1 MAKTLREEDLKL
13 NLVVNGD
20 DARKRIIDLESAVN
34 ANQTAVR
41 RLRNERAMLAK
52 QGQTDSARYKEL
64 GKQIQALNQT
74 IKQEEAELESL
85 RGELKL
91 EDMTMAELTNRA
103 KILKSQLANTA
114 PGTADWKRLND
125 ELGRVNGR
133 LSELR
138 GQSGK
143 TKSVMGTISGGFSK
157 VAAGATAAFLA
168 IRKVWQGIRSGVQT
182 IADFEQANVN
192 LSTILGKD
200 VEDISMLT
208 NEAMRLGAATRYT
221 ASEATGL
228 QTELAKLGF
237 TEREILAMGEPVL
250 NFATAL
256 GADLSE
262 AAALS
267 GAALRIFGLDA
278 SETEELLGTLALA
291 TNKSALNFSY
301 LQTAISI
308 VGPVAK
314 TFGFTAKDTTALL
327 GTLANAGFD
336 ASSAATATRNIFLN
350 LADSGGKLAKA
361 LGGPVKTFPELM
373 DGLKRLNERGIDL
386 ATTLELTDKRSV
398 AAFNSFLAGADS
410 AVALRGELEDTGGV
424 LQEIADKRMDTVEG
438 AVASL
443 QSAWERFILSLRNN
457 TGWIKNAVLAARNL
471 VQWITPKEN
480 LVTQEDIADY
490 VRGLW
495 SIYEVDM
502 AKGEADR
509 EAALAEVSRAIS
521 EDQAKLEEQLRS
533 AEAKLETTSGLRNKR
548 RWKKEV
554 QNLRDGLK
562 ALSFAQQEFLD
573 RQQFAFGGRDSASGS
588 DDVPDIVGNP
598 AKKYGNRATWSL
610 QQDEAFLAARAA
622 LLRQY
627 NEGEIASQAE
637 YDRQLCELEVATL
650 TARLAANEES
660 GAARARLEI
669 ELQEKI
675 LVQWKEEQKKALAAE
690 KLIEDERA
698 ESLGSSFAKK
708 VLEEHRRYEKEKA
721 DFAGQEEAME
731 AIERK
736 HQRLMLQLRIE
747 GLDEL
752 RTREKAHFELNRKQ
766 AEEYYNAKIA
776 LYAKGSAKEAAL
788 QKEKQLALARMDLKF
803 LEEQKDLLLRVMQTG
818 QSGKIDF
825 TDDQLL
831 AFEKE
836 FKEVIEKINSINES
850 IKGETLELRKGTGT
864 GSLFGVSEAQ
874 WGMLFKN
881 LTDGKLRAEDLA
893 NALNGLGGAAQ
904 EGFKLASQAI
914 AMTSAK
920 EQEELKAYQQANE
933 TKKKDLQKRLDAGL
947 MTQAQYDA
955 ELEQM
960 QAEQDAREEEL
971 AIRQAEREKRMNI
984 VQAIINTALSVTKTF
999 AQFGWPAGVAPA
1011 AIAAALGAAQVAM
1024 MSATPV
1030 TGREQGGAFIQGG
1043 RPVRVRRAQ
1052 DGRPFPA
1059 RLSPEQR
1066 GYIDRPTVLVGEN
1079 GSEYVIPAEG
1089 LRNPSVAPFVDA
1101 IETARRAGRLRN
1113 LRLDAVQ
1120 PRLAGRA
1127 AGGFFSEE
1135 IADAFA
1141 VDGTAMPG
1149 GGFVLPAASYQEL
1162 LQLLRRM
1169 NTVFSKPITA
1179 EVAMLGRKGIIEKTE
1194 EYNRAKRGGQLNG

>member
-20 DARKRIIDLESAVN
+20 DARKRIIDLESAVKD
-34 ANQTAVR
+34 NQTAVR

-125 ELGRVNGR
+125 ELGRVNDR

-157 VAAGATAAFLA
+157 LAAGATAAFLA

-182 IADFEQANVN
+182 ISDFEQAKVN
-192 LSTILGKD
+192 LATILGKD
-200 VEDISMLT
+200 VDDISMLT

-221 ASEATGL
+221 TSEAIGL

-291 TNKSALNFSY
+291 TNKSSLDFSY

-314 TFGFTAKDTTALL
+314 TFGFSVKDTTALL

-495 SIYEVDM
+495 SIYDVDM

-588 DDVPDIVGNP
+588 DDVPDIVGDP
-598 AKKYGNRATWSL
+598 AKKDGNRATWSL

-622 LLRQY
+622 LLQQY

-637 YDRQLCELEVATL
+637 YDRNLSELEVATL
-650 TARLAANEES
+650 TARLASHKEV
-660 GAARARLEI
+660 GAARIKIET

-675 LVQWKEEQKKALAAE
+675 LRQRQEERKNAAALEKEKNQISLELETDAAKKAIAQEEARYAEEQEKYKDNAEMLELIEKRHQQALAKIRIDAE
-690 KLIEDERA
+690 NAELKRLQEQHDLQRKLIENDFQKQISEAKTGGAKAMLQREMA
-698 ESLGSSFAKK
+698 ASLSKIDKSYLESLKTQLEQIVISGKLDDILLTDEQKRVFETKLADINKQIEEATQKITGEEWAKK
-708 VLEEHRRYEKEKA
+708 
-721 DFAGQEEAME
+721 G
-731 AIERK
+731 I
-736 HQRLMLQLRIE
+736 
-747 GLDEL
+747 G
-752 RTREKAHFELNRKQ
+752 
-766 AEEYYNAKIA
+766 
-776 LYAKGSAKEAAL
+776 G
-788 QKEKQLALARMDLKF
+788 
-803 LEEQKDLLLRVMQTG
+803 
-818 QSGKIDF
+818 
-825 TDDQLL
+825 
-831 AFEKE
+831 
-836 FKEVIEKINSINES
+836 
-850 IKGETLELRKGTGT
+850 
-864 GSLFGVSEAQ
+864 GSLFGVSQQTWEQ
-874 WGMLFKN
+874 FFYN
-881 LTDGKLRAEDLA
+881 LTKGKAGIEDLET
-893 NALNGLGGAAQ
+893 ALDALGGTAQ
-904 EGFKLASQAI
+904 EGFKLTSQAI
-914 AMTSAK
+914 AMTNAK
-920 EQEELKAYQQANE
+920 EQAELKDYQKANE

-955 ELEQM
+955 ELERM
-960 QAEQDAREEEL
+960 QEEQDAKEEEL

-999 AQFGWPAGVAPA
+999 AQFGFPAGVAPA
-1011 AIAAALGAAQVAM
+1011 AIASALGAAQVAM

-1030 TGREQGGAFIQGG
+1030 TGREQGGAFIQDG
-1043 RPVRVRRAQ
+1043 RTVRVRRAQ

-1089 LRNPSVAPFVDA
+1089 LQNPSVAPFVDA
-1101 IETARRAGRLRN
+1101 IETARRSGRLRN

-1135 IADAFA
+1135 ITDAFA

>member
-1 MAKTLREEDLKL
+1 MKL

-20 DARKRIIDLESAVN
+20 DARKRIIDLESAVKD
-34 ANQTAVR
+34 NQTAVR

-143 TKSVMGTISGGFSK
+143 TKSVMGTMSGGFSK

-182 IADFEQANVN
+182 ISDFEQANVN
-192 LSTILGKD
+192 LSTILGKN

-291 TNKSALNFSY
+291 TNKSALDFSY

-314 TFGFTAKDTTALL
+314 TFGFSVKDTTALL

-336 ASSAATATRNIFLN
+336 ASSAATATRNIILN
-350 LADSGGKLAKA
+350 LADSSGKLAKA
-361 LGGPVKTFPELM
+361 LGEPVRTFPELM

-457 TGWIKNAVLAARNL
+457 TGWIKNAVLAARDL
-471 VQWITPKEN
+471 VTWITPKDTSATADELN
-480 LVTQEDIADY
+480 RRTSDY

-495 SIYEVDM
+495 NVYQVETAESE
-502 AKGEADR
+502 EAR
-509 EAALAEVSRAIS
+509 QQALAGISQAIQ
-521 EDQAKLEEQLRS
+521 EDYEKISQQLQS
-533 AEAKLETTSGLRNKR
+533 AEAKLASTSGLRNKR
-548 RWKKEV
+548 LWRKQV
-554 QNLRDGLK
+554 QQLRDRLK
-562 ALSFAQQEFLD
+562 VVSDAQQEFLD
-573 RQQFAFGGRDSASGS
+573 RQQWTFDGMDAYYAGKEVVTSGDPSATSPGVDPES
-588 DDVPDIVGNP
+588 KSKQ
-598 AKKYGNRATWSL
+598 AWSL
-610 QQDEAFLAARAA
+610 QNDESFLAAKAELSRK
-622 LLRQY
+622 Y
-627 NEGEIASQAE
+627 NEGTIASQEE
-637 YDRQLCELEVATL
+637 YNQRIYELEIAML
-650 TARLAANEES
+650 TARLAADEES
-660 GAARARLEI
+660 GAARAKLEI

-675 LVQWKEEQKKALAAE
+675 LRQRQEEQKNAAALEKEKNQISLELETDAAKKAIAQEDARYAEEQKKYKGNADMLELIEKRHQQALAKIRIDAE
-690 KLIEDERA
+690 NAELKRLQEQHDLQRKLLENDFIVQISKAKTGGAKAMLQREMAASLAEFDKSYLVKLATYLEQIVSSGKLDDILLTDEQKREFETKLADINKQIEEA
-698 ESLGSSFAKK
+698 TQKITGEAWAKK
-708 VLEEHRRYEKEKA
+708 
-721 DFAGQEEAME
+721 G
-731 AIERK
+731 I
-736 HQRLMLQLRIE
+736 
-747 GLDEL
+747 G
-752 RTREKAHFELNRKQ
+752 
-766 AEEYYNAKIA
+766 
-776 LYAKGSAKEAAL
+776 G
-788 QKEKQLALARMDLKF
+788 
-803 LEEQKDLLLRVMQTG
+803 
-818 QSGKIDF
+818 
-825 TDDQLL
+825 
-831 AFEKE
+831 
-836 FKEVIEKINSINES
+836 
-850 IKGETLELRKGTGT
+850 
-864 GSLFGVSEAQ
+864 GSLFGVSQQTWEQ
-874 WGMLFKN
+874 FFYN
-881 LTDGKLRAEDLA
+881 LTKGKAGIEDLET
-893 NALNGLGGAAQ
+893 ALDALGGAAQ

-920 EQEELKAYQQANE
+920 EQEELKAYKKANDD
-933 TKKKDLQKRLDAGL
+933 KKKDLQKRLDAGL

-955 ELEQM
+955 ELERM

-971 AIRQAEREKRMNI
+971 SIRQAEREKRMNI

-1011 AIAAALGAAQVAM
+1011 AIASALGAAQVAM
-1024 MSATPV
+1024 MAATPV
-1030 TGREQGGAFIQGG
+1030 SGREQGGAFIQDGG
-1043 RPVRVRRAQ
+1043 TVRVRRAQ

-1089 LRNPSVAPFVDA
+1089 LQNPSVAPFVDA
-1101 IETARRAGRLRN
+1101 IETARRSGRLRN

-1141 VDGTAMPG
+1141 VDGTAIPG

>member
-20 DARKRIIDLESAVN
+20 DARKRIIDLESAVKD
-34 ANQTAVR
+34 NQTAVR

-103 KILKSQLANTA
+103 KILKSQLVNTA

-125 ELGRVNGR
+125 ELGRVNDR

-157 VAAGATAAFLA
+157 LAAGATAAFLA

-182 IADFEQANVN
+182 ISDFEQDNVT
-192 LSTILGKD
+192 LATILGKD
-200 VEDISMLT
+200 VDDISMLT

-262 AAALS
+262 SASLA

-291 TNKSALNFSY
+291 TNKSALSFPY

-314 TFGFTAKDTTALL
+314 TFGFSVKDTTALL

-336 ASSAATATRNIFLN
+336 ASSAATATRNIILN
-350 LADSGGKLAKA
+350 LADSSGKLAKA
-361 LGGPVKTFPELM
+361 LGEPVRTFPELM

-443 QSAWERFILSLRNN
+443 QSAWERFVLSLRNN

-480 LVTQEDIADY
+480 LVTQDNIADY

-502 AKGEADR
+502 AEGEEAR
-509 EAALAEVSRAIS
+509 EAALAAVSRAIS

-562 ALSFAQQEFLD
+562 AISYAQQEFLD
-573 RQQFAFGGRDSASGS
+573 RQQFAFGGGDPASGPVS
-588 DDVPDIVGNP
+588 SPDPGGDP
-598 AKKYGNRATWSL
+598 KPKSKQDWSL
-610 QQDEAFLAARAA
+610 RNDASFLSAKAELSRK
-622 LLRQY
+622 Y
-627 NEGEIASQAE
+627 NEGAIASQEE
-637 YDRQLCELEVATL
+637 YNQRIYELEIATI
-650 TARLAANEES
+650 TARLASHKEG
-660 GAARARLEI
+660 GAARIKIET

-675 LVQWKEEQKKALAAE
+675 MKQRQEEQKTAAALEKEKNQISLELETDAAKKALA
-690 KLIEDERA
+690 
-698 ESLGSSFAKK
+698 
-708 VLEEHRRYEKEKA
+708 
-721 DFAGQEEAME
+721 QEEARYAEEQAKYKGNAEMLE
-731 AIERK
+731 LIEKRHQQALAKIRIDAENAEMKRLQEQHDLQRK
-736 HQRLMLQLRIE
+736 QLEDDYQKQISAAKTGGEKAMLQ
-747 GLDEL
+747 
-752 RTREKAHFELNRKQ
+752 REMAASL
-766 AEEYYNAKIA
+766 AEFDKSYLVK
-776 LYAKGSAKEAAL
+776 
-788 QKEKQLALARMDLKF
+788 LATY
-803 LEEQKDLLLRVMQTG
+803 LEQIVS
-818 QSGKIDF
+818 SGKIDDILL
-825 TDDQLL
+825 TDEQKREFETKL
-831 AFEKE
+831 ADINTQ
-836 FKEVIEKINSINES
+836 IEEAVQKITGEEWAK
-850 IKGETLELRKGTGT
+850 KGIGG
-864 GSLFGVSEAQ
+864 GSLFGVSQQTWEQ
-874 WGMLFKN
+874 FFYN
-881 LTDGKLRAEDLA
+881 LTKGKAGIEDLET
-893 NALNGLGGAAQ
+893 ALDALGGAAQ

-920 EQEELKAYQQANE
+920 EQEELKAYQKANDA
-933 TKKKDLQKRLDAGL
+933 KKKDLQKRLDAGL

-955 ELEQM
+955 ELERM
-960 QAEQDAREEEL
+960 QEEQDAKEEEL

-1011 AIAAALGAAQVAM
+1011 AIASALGAAQVAM
-1024 MSATPV
+1024 MAATPV
-1030 TGREQGGAFIQGG
+1030 TGREQGGAFIQDG
-1043 RPVRVRRAQ
+1043 RTVRVRRAQ

-1066 GYIDRPTVLVGEN
+1066 GYINRPTVLVGEN
-1079 GSEYVIPAEG
+1079 GTEYVIPNEA
-1089 LRNPSVAPFVDA
+1089 LQNPSVTPFVDA
-1101 IETARRAGRLRN
+1101 IETARRSGRLRN

-1127 AGGFFSEE
+1127 AGGFFSEAA
-1135 IADAFA
+1135 ADAFVA
-1141 VDGTAMPG
+1141 DGTAMPG
-1149 GGFVLPAASYQEL
+1149 GGSGLSAASYQEL
-1162 LQLLRRM
+1162 LQLLRRL
-1169 NTVFSKPITA
+1169 NAVFSKPIMA
-1179 EVAMLGRKGIIEKTE
+1179 EVSMLGRRGIIEKTE
-1194 EYNRAKRGGQLNG
+1194 EYNRAKKGGRLNG